1 MTRDRQSSP
10 REDPRVICHG
20 NVWRGGGGEWQQ
32 RRDLGEGKDVR
43 MGERDN
49 EFDV

>member
-1 MTRDRQSSP
+1 VEGNGSSDEIWEGG
-10 REDPRVICHG
+10 RE
-20 NVWRGGGGEWQQ
+20 
-32 RRDLGEGKDVR
+32 GEGKDVR